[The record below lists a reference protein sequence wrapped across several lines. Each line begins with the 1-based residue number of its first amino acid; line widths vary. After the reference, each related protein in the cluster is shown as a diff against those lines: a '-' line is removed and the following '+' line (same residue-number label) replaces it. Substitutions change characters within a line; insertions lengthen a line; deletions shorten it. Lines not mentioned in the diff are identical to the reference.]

1 MIGWKIIFKC
11 QKEKSVDKKEVKLLE
26 DIFSYGKNKIQYG
39 KKNQVVKIIS
49 IHGEVLIVQGKE
61 RFPVH
66 KSKTNFE

>member
-1 MIGWKIIFKC
+1 M
-11 QKEKSVDKKEVKLLE
+11 DKKEVKLLE
-26 DIFSYGKNKIQYG
+26 DIVSFGKTKVQYG

-49 IHGEVLIVQGKE
+49 IHGEVLIVEGKE

>member
-1 MIGWKIIFKC
+1 MH
-11 QKEKSVDKKEVKLLE
+11 KKEVKLLQ
-26 DIFSYGKNKIQYG
+26 DIFSLGKNKVQYG

-49 IHGEVLIVQGKE
+49 IHGEVLIVEGKE

>member
-1 MIGWKIIFKC
+1 M
-11 QKEKSVDKKEVKLLE
+11 DKKEVKLLE

-39 KKNQVVKIIS
+39 KKNQVVEIIS
-49 IHGEVLIVQGKE
+49 IHGEVLIVKAKE

>member
-1 MIGWKIIFKC
+1 M
-11 QKEKSVDKKEVKLLE
+11 DKKEVKLLE

-49 IHGEVLIVQGKE
+49 IHGEVLIVEGKE

-66 KSKTNFE
+66 ISKTNFE